1 LQDALIAAN
10 FWALEPHG
18 EAHGLDGAYWTIE
31 GRRRDIFRAV
41 HPLASA
47 AVKLRLL
54 CDEDI
59 GLAASEPNPEE
70 LASLRQIL
78 EFVERDTAA

>member
-41 HPLASA
+41 HPLA
-47 AVKLRLL
+47 
-54 CDEDI
+54 
-59 GLAASEPNPEE
+59 
-70 LASLRQIL
+70 
-78 EFVERDTAA
+78 